1 MLLRKK
7 FIKNVDKEVTFHVW
21 DTAGQEYYDSLTQ
34 KYFRGTQVAIFV
46 FSVTDRD
53 SFLNIAKWKSKVL
66 EICDSKIPMILVMN
80 KIDVDLELQ
89 KVTDEEAINLASQLE
104 MFLFRCSVKNNIKI
118 DEVFNTA
125 AFEHLNKSNKKA
137 IVLDSVEQLS
147 KPNDNKIQEIDKKED
162 RTVIDKPSTNNKPF
176 QIQENNTKNTP
187 PKKDSGCC

>member
-80 KIDVDLELQ
+80 KIDVDLDSH

-125 AFEHLNKSNKKA
+125 AFEHLNKSNRKV

-147 KPNDNKIQEIDKKED
+147 KPNDDKIQEIDKKEN

-176 QIQENNTKNTP
+176 QIQENNVQKTP
-187 PKKDSGCC
+187 PKKDSCC